1 MRFSVEDEKLI
12 AATFLKAVECYILE
26 EQNEELNKQEEPVL
40 DSKAPIFGAEELGE
54 TVRRLET

>member
-40 DSKAPIFGAEELGE
+40 DSKAPIFGAEELGS
-54 TVRRLET
+54 TV

>member
-12 AATFLKAVECYILE
+12 ATTFLKAVEGYILE

-40 DSKAPIFGAEELGE
+40 DSEVQIFGAEELGE